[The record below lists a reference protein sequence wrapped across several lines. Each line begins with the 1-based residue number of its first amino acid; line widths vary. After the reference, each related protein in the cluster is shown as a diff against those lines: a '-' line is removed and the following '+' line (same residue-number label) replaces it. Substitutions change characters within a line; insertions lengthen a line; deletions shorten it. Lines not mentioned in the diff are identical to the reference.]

1 MIKFINRL
9 TNTLLVLTGI
19 AAAIGLIY
27 TLKPELFQYA
37 FETLNLTETQV
48 ALASTILSGIA
59 VFGSL
64 SKYFKGIINTQQAL
78 NKSETNITLRRQE
91 EKHTAELEQIKQSR
105 IDELKLY
112 TEVINELINSANETK
127 ETNKLILANLAITA
141 QRNLNSNI
149 VSPEDKNAYR
159 AFLTAYRTNKPADKL
174 KNLFTEV
181 TIETI
186 TEETKPESI
195 EPKEEDIENIF
206 QNKLKGNK

>member
-9 TNTLLVLTGI
+9 TNTLLALTGV
-19 AAAIGLIY
+19 AAVIGLVY
-27 TLKPELFQYA
+27 TLKPELFQYV

-59 VFGSL
+59 IFGSL

-78 NKSETNITLRRQE
+78 NKSETKIMLKRQE
-91 EKHTAELEQIKQSR
+91 EKHSAELEQIKQSR
-105 IDELKLY
+105 VEELVIY
-112 TEVINELINSANETK
+112 AEVINELVDSVNESK
-127 ETNKLILANLAITA
+127 EANKLILANLAITA
-141 QRNLNSNI
+141 QRNLNSNL

-159 AFLTAYRTNKPADKL
+159 AFLEAYRTNEPADKI

-181 TIETI
+181 IIETT
-186 TEETKPESI
+186 TETNPESI

>member
-1 MIKFINRL
+1 MIKFLNRL
-9 TNTLLVLTGI
+9 TNTLLVLTGV
-19 AAAIGLIY
+19 AAAIGLVY
-27 TLKPELFQYA
+27 TLKPELFQYV

-78 NKSETNITLRRQE
+78 NKSETNIMLRRQE

-105 IDELKLY
+105 VEELVIY
-112 TEVINELINSANETK
+112 AEVINELVNSVNELK

-141 QRNLNSNI
+141 RRNINSNL
-149 VSPEDKNAYR
+149 VTPEDKNAYGE
-159 AFLTAYRTNKPADKL
+159 FLEAYRTNEPADKI

>member
-1 MIKFINRL
+1 MIKFLNRL

-19 AAAIGLIY
+19 AAAIGLAY
-27 TLKPELFQYA
+27 TIKPELFQYV

-78 NKSETNITLRRQE
+78 NKSETNIMLRRQE

-105 IDELKLY
+105 VEELVIY
-112 TEVINELINSANETK
+112 SEVINELVDSVNEVK
-127 ETNKLILANLAITA
+127 ESNKLILANLAITA
-141 QRNLNSNI
+141 QRNINSNL

-159 AFLTAYRTNKPADKL
+159 EFLRAYRTNEPADKI
-174 KNLFTEV
+174 KNLYTEV
-181 TIETI
+181 IIETT
-186 TEETKPESI
+186 TETNPESI

-206 QNKLKGNK
+206 QNKLKGNQ

>member
-1 MIKFINRL
+1 M
-9 TNTLLVLTGI
+9 
-19 AAAIGLIY
+19 
-27 TLKPELFQYA
+27 
-37 FETLNLTETQV
+37 
-48 ALASTILSGIA
+48 
-59 VFGSL
+59 
-64 SKYFKGIINTQQAL
+64 
-78 NKSETNITLRRQE
+78 
-91 EKHTAELEQIKQSR
+91 
-105 IDELKLY
+105 KLY

>member
-9 TNTLLVLTGI
+9 TNTLLALTGV
-19 AAAIGLIY
+19 AAVIGLIY
-27 TLKPELFQYA
+27 TLKPELFQYV

-78 NKSETNITLRRQE
+78 NKSETNIMLRRQE

-105 IDELKLY
+105 VEELVIY
-112 TEVINELINSANETK
+112 AEVINDLVDSVNESK

-141 QRNLNSNI
+141 RRNINSNL
-149 VSPEDKNAYR
+149 VTPEDKNAYGE
-159 AFLTAYRTNKPADKL
+159 FLEAYRTNEPADKI